1 MNFQRKTLMSFIS
14 ILILILFSAC
24 SDQPANKTYVIK
36 FSHVVSE
43 NTPKGLAANLFKQKV
58 EERLEGRVVV
68 EVYPSSQLMS
78 DDDSLEALAFNE
90 IQMTAVSA
98 SKYNRYTKKL
108 QVFDLPF
115 LFNDMQAVDRFF
127 KAPEGQ
133 QLLTVLED
141 KGFMGLGFWPNGL
154 KQLSAN
160 SPLIVP
166 ADAEGLKFRIQ
177 ESDILEAQFLAVDAN
192 PQKLAF
198 GEVYQ
203 ALQVGTID
211 GQENTWSNIYSEKF
225 YEVQDHITETNHNL
239 LAYIWMV
246 NTEFWQGLP
255 EDIRYELALIIDEVN
270 AEVMAMAIEINAS
283 DRAKVV
289 ADDPDKIIKLSA
301 EQIEQWR
308 LAMKPVWDQFADEI
322 GADII
327 AAAIDA
333 NNP

>member
-1 MNFQRKTLMSFIS
+1 MNQKKGIVSLVA
-14 ILILILFSAC
+14 ILILIVLSAC
-24 SDQPANKTYVIK
+24 SDQPTDKTYVIK
-36 FSHVVSE
+36 FSHVTAA
-43 NTPKGLAANLFKQKV
+43 NTPKGRAADLFKQLV
-58 EERLEGRVVV
+58 EERLGGKVVV

-115 LFNDMQAVDRFF
+115 MFNDMAAVERFF
-127 KAPEGQ
+127 NHPEGRK
-133 QLLTVLED
+133 LLTVIED
-141 KGFMGLGFWPNGL
+141 KGYTGLGFWPNGL

-160 SPLIVP
+160 TPLTVP

-177 ESDILEAQFLAVDAN
+177 DSDVLEAQFLAINAN

-211 GQENTWSNIYSEKF
+211 GQDNTWSNIYSEKF
-225 YEVQDHITETNHNL
+225 YEVQDHITETNHNM
-239 LAYIWMV
+239 LAYVWMV

-255 EDIRYELALIIDEVN
+255 QDTRGELDLIVAEVN
-270 AEVMAMAIEINAS
+270 AAVMTMAIEINAG
-283 DRAKVV
+283 DREKVV
-289 ADDPDKIIKLSA
+289 EKDPGKIIKLSPQQLA
-301 EQIEQWR
+301 QWR
-308 LAMKPVWDQFADEI
+308 SAMQPVWDQFRDEI
-322 GADII
+322 GEELIN
-327 AAAIDA
+327 AALES